1 MTTVVLPSVLA
12 TGGVPTSRKQ
22 ELLIDPDTYCQV
34 ALGFLVADIQLPGVD
49 NVYAAIK

>member
-12 TGGVPTSRKQ
+12 TGGVPTSRQQ